1 MEAIGYVTKK
11 YGFIDENRLGVTG
24 GSYGGFMTNWI
35 IGHTD
40 KFKAAVTQRSICN
53 WISDYGTTD
62 IGYYFNEDQIAGG
75 FNRQFWEAE
84 WFNKYWDQSPL
95 KYAGNIKTPTL
106 IIHSMEDYR
115 CWLDQALQLYTVLK
129 VRGIPTRLVLF
140 PKENHD
146 LSRRGKP
153 KHRVERLKQIINWFK
168 KYLS

>member
-1 MEAIGYVTKK
+1 
-11 YGFIDENRLGVTG
+11 
-24 GSYGGFMTNWI
+24 
-35 IGHTD
+35 
-40 KFKAAVTQRSICN
+40 
-53 WISDYGTTD
+53 
-62 IGYYFNEDQIAGG
+62 
-75 FNRQFWEAE
+75 
-84 WFNKYWDQSPL
+84 
-95 KYAGNIKTPTL
+95 
-106 IIHSMEDYR
+106 MEDYR